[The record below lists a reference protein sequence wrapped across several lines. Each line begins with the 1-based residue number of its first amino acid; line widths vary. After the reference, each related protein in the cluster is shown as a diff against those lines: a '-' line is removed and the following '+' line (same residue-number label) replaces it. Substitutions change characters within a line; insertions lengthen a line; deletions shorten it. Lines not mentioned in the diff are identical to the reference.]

1 MVYCENCGNRIGV
14 HGCKWCNEELY
25 IIDQYY
31 EEDME
36 LPSDD
41 SEFMQKAKEQQN
53 RINQGIDKTIHD
65 VKGSD

>member
-14 HGCKWCNEELY
+14 HGCTWCNEELY